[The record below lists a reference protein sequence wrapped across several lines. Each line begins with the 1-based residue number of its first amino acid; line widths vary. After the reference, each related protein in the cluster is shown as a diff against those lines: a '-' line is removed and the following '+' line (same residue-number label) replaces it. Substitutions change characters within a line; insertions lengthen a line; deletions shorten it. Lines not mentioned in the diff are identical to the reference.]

1 MAMVPR
7 GSCAIGRGQ
16 RKVGNGVLR
25 RRPPGQSPAVS
36 YGSVTNRPRDHWAMA
51 ATRMPAHRAQ
61 MEIIL
66 LLCTGL
72 AFLALVAA
80 VPIDLD
86 EERRSERDRRLR
98 PR

>member
-1 MAMVPR
+1 
-7 GSCAIGRGQ
+7 
-16 RKVGNGVLR
+16 
-25 RRPPGQSPAVS
+25 
-36 YGSVTNRPRDHWAMA
+36 MA